1 MRYTKEGWRL
11 LTWLRGRLFELQ
23 EQSEGHTPDNSGVRL
38 VFVQYGDFS
47 EAYHR
52 LREQAGEE
60 TYYAQRYTIDYV
72 AELAAGGSVEAVT
85 VVTFSR
91 DEALTQLAPRLF
103 TAGVK
108 LYDDTGTRHDDLI
121 RVVEQRHPTHLI
133 ISAPIV
139 PLMRWGLSK
148 ELPVL
153 PLFADSFRGQG
164 LRQQVRNA
172 RLAYVLNDPRIRYV
186 ANHNLAAALDLERI
200 GVEPSKI
207 LPYDWPAVDSP
218 REHTP
223 KSAPP
228 ADRPFRL
235 IYVGQVS
242 EAKGVGDLIR
252 ALVELNAA
260 HKPCTLTVIGQ
271 VVEESLPALATEL
284 GVADQV
290 NFMGTQAHDEVA
302 AAMREHDV
310 VVVPSRHEYP
320 EGLPMTLYEGLCS
333 RTPLIVSD
341 HPMFALRIRSGEN
354 ALVFQAGSPV
364 ELAAS
369 VLSLASDAALYE
381 RLSHNAE
388 SAADGYLC
396 PLKWDRLITSWLD
409 PAHGEDID
417 QHRLDEALAAGPSS
431 PAVEKRLPDASV

>member
-1 MRYTKEGWRL
+1 MRYTKEGLRF
-11 LTWLRGRLFELQ
+11 LTWLRERLFQLQ
-23 EQSEGHTPDNSGVRL
+23 TQTAGHTPDNSGVRL
-38 VFVQYGDFS
+38 VFVQFGDFS

-60 TYYAQRYTIDYV
+60 TYYAQRYTIDFV
-72 AELAAGGSVEAVT
+72 TDLAAGGTVEAVT

-91 DEALTQLAPRLF
+91 DEALTQLAPRLS

-108 LYDDTGTRHDDLI
+108 LYVEGQGARHSELV
-121 RVVEQRHPTHLI
+121 RVVEQQRPTHLI

-139 PLMRWGLSK
+139 PLMRWGLAAGI
-148 ELPVL
+148 PVL
-153 PLFADSFRGQG
+153 PLFADSFRGHG

-186 ANHNLAAALDLERI
+186 ANHNLAAALELERI

-228 ADRPFRL
+228 KNRPFRL
-235 IYVGQVS
+235 LYVGQVS

-252 ALVELNAA
+252 ALVELNTAGKLCA
-260 HKPCTLTVIGQ
+260 LTVIGQ
-271 VVEESLPALATEL
+271 VLEPSLVELAGEL
-284 GVADQV
+284 GVATQV
-290 NFMGTQAHDEVA
+290 DFLGTQAHDEVA
-302 AAMREHDV
+302 AAMRSHDA

-341 HPMFALRIRSGEN
+341 HPMFALRIRGGDN
-354 ALVFQAGSPV
+354 ALVFEAGSASA
-364 ELAAS
+364 LATS
-369 VLSLASDAALYE
+369 VLTLASDAALYE
-381 RLSHNAE
+381 RLSRNAE

-409 PAHGEDID
+409 PAHGENID
-417 QHRLDEALAAGPSS
+417 QHRLEETLAAETSERALEPGAP
-431 PAVEKRLPDASV
+431 V